1 MNKNL
6 WLKRIRNICGF
17 LGMILPWIS
26 LLGAYLAYKNGAKI
40 DWNILSISETY
51 YFTPALSAVLTAASI
66 VLMTYDGYD
75 LKDNLITTIS
85 GVFGICIVLF
95 PCSGV
100 IDEPNV
106 GYFQIPVNIS
116 NVIHCVSAGIFFI
129 LLAINSFFLFTKG
142 EENPTKE
149 KKIRNLIYRICG
161 IGMTGSFLLMPLPHF
176 FAQAFIVEAIALT
189 FFGISWLVKGQVF
202 GLLADK
208 N

>member
-26 LLGAYLAYKNGAKI
+26 LLGAYLAYKNGADVNWK
-40 DWNILSISETY
+40 DLSISQTY
-51 YFTPALSAVLTAASI
+51 YFTPALASILTAASI
-66 VLMTYDGYD
+66 VLITYDGYEF
-75 LKDNLITTIS
+75 KDNLITTIS

-100 IDEPNV
+100 LNGNV
-106 GYFQIPVNIS
+106 GYFQIPIKIS
-116 NVIHCVSAGIFFI
+116 SKLHCISAVIFFG
-129 LLAINSFFLFTKG
+129 LLAINSFFLFTLG
-142 EENPTKE
+142 ENKPTKE

-161 IGMTGSFLLMPLPHF
+161 IGMIGSFLLMLIPHF
-176 FAQAFIVEAIALT
+176 FAQTFIVEAIALT
-189 FFGISWLVKGQVF
+189 FFGVSWLVKGQAL
-202 GLLADK
+202 GILKDK

>member
-26 LLGAYLAYKNGAKI
+26 LLGAYLAYKNGANVN
-40 DWNILSISETY
+40 WNNLSISQTY
-51 YFTPALSAVLTAASI
+51 YFTPALAAILTSAAI

-75 LKDNLITTIS
+75 FKDNLITTIS
-85 GVFGICIVLF
+85 GAFGICIVLF

-100 IDEPNV
+100 LNGNV
-106 GYFQIPVNIS
+106 GYFQMPVSIS
-116 NVIHCVSAGIFFI
+116 NKFHCLSAVIFFG
-129 LLAINSFFLFTKG
+129 LLAFNSFFLFTIG
-142 EENPTKE
+142 ENKPTKE
-149 KKIRNLIYRICG
+149 KKIRNLIYRVCG
-161 IGMTGSFLLMPLPHF
+161 VGMVGSFLLMLLPHF
-176 FAQAFIVEAIALT
+176 FAQTFIVEAIALT